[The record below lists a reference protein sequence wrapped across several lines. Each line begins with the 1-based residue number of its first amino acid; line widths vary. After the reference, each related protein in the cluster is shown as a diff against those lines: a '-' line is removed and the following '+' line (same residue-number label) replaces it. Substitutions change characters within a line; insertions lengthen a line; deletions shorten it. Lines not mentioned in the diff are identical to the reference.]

1 MEVTPERSARYGSGI
16 VRKSPRTGKLSY
28 IPDVNISKRPQ
39 VGMRFRTVD
48 EAYAFYEN
56 YAKLGGFTIRK
67 NTQKMIKG
75 IVTLKYFTCS
85 KEGKKTYQ
93 KIDTVN
99 DMDVDN
105 VKGKQC
111 RTRPSI
117 RTGCLARLIVKRLD
131 DMTYKINS
139 FYEEHNHTLVEEG
152 DYQFLSAARNLSV
165 VQEDFIQNLSKLNI
179 GPVQAFNIMRTHYGG
194 FEEVGA
200 TAVDCKNLKRDINAY
215 IGEHD
220 AEMVVSRLMD
230 KKRYLPDFSCEYL
243 NDDKGELRGLF
254 WADEEMKLNYMQFGD
269 VIAFDSTFRSNKYDM
284 VFVPFTGI
292 DNHHKNVTFGAALLA
307 SETAE
312 SYNWLLSAF
321 KKCYGREPRVV
332 ATDQDPAMK
341 KAIRE
346 VFTTSRHR
354 LCMWHIMKKVAEKV
368 GPTLK
373 KDKSFRQ
380 RICDIVWTDAIQ
392 PEDFEEKWKEIM
404 SDFHLTGNKWLSDM
418 YAIRNDWI
426 PAYYRHENMS
436 GLMRTTSRS
445 ESDNRFFGQFR
456 SSSHTLVE
464 FISHFET
471 AIESQ
476 RYKHRKNDHD
486 TRNTT
491 PDWVTDLNFEREAN
505 EIYTRNI
512 FNDLQH
518 ELLLGVTESHS
529 MNVEQV
535 GEFIKFSIK
544 DLDVEG
550 SVLREV
556 LFREDDMEIKC
567 SCGRY
572 EQYGV
577 LCRHIF
583 LVLKMSK
590 VETFPKKY
598 VMRRWTRDAVPRKTV
613 TSVKENAEAN
623 QTVDGVNKVVREI
636 MIGTEYIVD
645 KLSKDMEKL
654 ALYRDKVKGD
664 IAQLDEI
671 CGSSQPI
678 QKKDRIATLLGF
690 KQPDKDTVR
699 APVGI
704 RTKGCG
710 FKKRIKST
718 FEQVSTKQP
727 RKQRTCGICGSH
739 EHDKRKCDKKPEAS

>member
-1 MEVTPERSARYGSGI
+1 MDSNIGCSVEGSSAMEVTPERSATRYGSGI
-16 VRKSPRTGKLSY
+16 VRKSPCTGKLSY

-131 DMTYKINS
+131 DMTYNVQS

-215 IGEHD
+215 IGKHD

-254 WADEEMKLNYMQFGD
+254 WADEEMKHNYMQFGD

-284 VFVPFTGI
+284 VFVPFTDI

-312 SYNWLLSAF
+312 SCNWLLSAF

-332 ATDQDPAMK
+332 VTDQDPAMK

-368 GPTLK
+368 M
-373 KDKSFRQ
+373 
-380 RICDIVWTDAIQ
+380 I
-392 PEDFEEKWKEIM
+392 
-404 SDFHLTGNKWLSDM
+404 
-418 YAIRNDWI
+418 
-426 PAYYRHENMS
+426 
-436 GLMRTTSRS
+436 
-445 ESDNRFFGQFR
+445 
-456 SSSHTLVE
+456 
-464 FISHFET
+464 FISVQG
-471 AIESQ
+471 IQ

-556 LFREDDMEIKC
+556 LFREDYMEIKC

-590 VETFPKKY
+590 VESFPKKY

-718 FEQVSTKQP
+718 FEQVSTKQS
-727 RKQRTCGICGSH
+727 RKQRTCGIYGSH

>member
-1 MEVTPERSARYGSGI
+1 MTSKVNLMDSNIGSSVEGSSAMEVTPERSARYGFGI
-16 VRKSPRTGKLSY
+16 VRKSQRTGKLSY

-67 NTQKMIKG
+67 NTQKMIKA

-85 KEGKKTYQ
+85 KEGKKTFQ

-117 RTGCLARLIVKRLD
+117 RTGCLASIKVQRLD
-131 DMTYKINS
+131 DMTYQIYS
-139 FYEEHNHTLVEEG
+139 FYEEHNHTLVEDG
-152 DYQFLSAARNLSV
+152 DYQFLSTARNLSV

-179 GPVQAFNIMRTHYGG
+179 GPVQAFNI
-194 FEEVGA
+194 
-200 TAVDCKNLKRDINAY
+200 I
-215 IGEHD
+215 
-220 AEMVVSRLMD
+220 
-230 KKRYLPDFSCEYL
+230 
-243 NDDKGELRGLF
+243 
-254 WADEEMKLNYMQFGD
+254 
-269 VIAFDSTFRSNKYDM
+269 YDM
-284 VFVPFTGI
+284 VVVPFTGI
-292 DNHHKNVTFGAALLA
+292 DNHHKNVTFGVSLLA

-321 KKCYGREPRVV
+321 KKCYRREPRVV
-332 ATDQDPAMK
+332 VTDQDPAMK
-341 KAIRE
+341 KTIRE

-354 LCMWHIMKKVAEKV
+354 LCMWHIMKKVVEKV
-368 GPTLK
+368 GPTVK

-380 RICDIVWTDAIQ
+380 CICDIVWTDAIQ
-392 PEDFEEKWKEIM
+392 QEDFEKKWKEIM

-418 YAIRNDWI
+418 YVIRNDWI
-426 PAYYRHENMS
+426 PAYYHHENMS

-445 ESDNRFFGQFR
+445 ESENRFFGQFR
-456 SSSHTLVE
+456 SNSHNLVE

-491 PDWVTDLNFEREAN
+491 PDWVTNLNFEREAN

-529 MNVEQV
+529 MKVEQL
-535 GEFIKFSIK
+535 GKFIKFSIK

-550 SVLREV
+550 SVLCEV

-598 VMRRWTRDAVPRKTV
+598 VMRRWTRDVVPRKTV

-645 KLSKDMEKL
+645 KLSMDMEKL
-654 ALYRDKVKGD
+654 TLYRDKVKGD
-664 IAQLDEI
+664 IAQLDGI

-678 QKKDRIATLLGF
+678 QKKGRIATLLGF

-699 APVGI
+699 ALVGI

-710 FKKRIKST
+710 FKKWIKST

-727 RKQRTCGICGSH
+727 RKQRTCGSH